1 MPDATDDAWYTENI
15 LRLPTG
21 LLWRS
26 SLRQGLFLGPQV
38 FLILLVRK
46 ALGWKL
52 RPAFALRRATE
63 LPRVSE
69 RSVPADVL
77 ERFVPVR
84 RACQAGGLHPCFL
97 TKPPY
102 LGGRTV
108 YAAAFLSEDG
118 LISAVAALIVTTAGR
133 TVVENL
139 VFLCES
145 QTTGG
150 KKLVTQPIDAVTDA
164 AYVREGLALPE
175 IDLLPLS
182 LSADASQAIAAHRER
197 IAGRAD
203 LIRFDAESL
212 GTMIVTSSQRYFDW
226 RVERGLLVPV
236 PPRDLARLSA
246 HG

>member
-1 MPDATDDAWYTENI
+1 MSDATDHAWYTENA
-15 LRLPTG
+15 LRLPTD

-84 RACQAGGLHPCFL
+84 RACQAAGFHPCFL
-97 TKPPY
+97 TKPPH

-108 YAAAFLSEDG
+108 YAAIFLSEDG
-118 LISAVAALIVTTAGR
+118 LTAAMSAFVITKAGR
-133 TVVENL
+133 RLVEQLSL
-139 VFLCES
+139 VCES
-145 QTTGG
+145 HSTSGNR
-150 KKLVTQPIDAVTDA
+150 LVTQPMDA
-164 AYVREGLALPE
+164 ALAREGVVMPGV
-175 IDLLPLS
+175 DLLPL
-182 LSADASQAIAAHRER
+182 APTIEASEAIAAHRER
-197 IAGRAD
+197 IADRSD
-203 LIRFDAESL
+203 LVRFDAESL
-212 GTMIVTSSQRYFDW
+212 EAMIVTSSQRYFDW
-226 RVERGLLVPV
+226 RVEQGLLVPV
-236 PPRDLARLSA
+236 SPRDVARLSA
-246 HG
+246 E